1 MRKVWLLT
9 LACLILLCCGCG
21 KEPAETTVPITDA
34 SAATQDA
41 SPDLGLE
48 YEIFDGQVRI
58 LGVTRGE
65 AEIVIP
71 ENIEGLP
78 VTAIGEEA
86 FYQNPCRSVTLPDT
100 LRTIEAGA
108 FYRCYYLEEIRIPA
122 AVTEIGS
129 GAFFRT
135 SSLRNIWVAEG
146 NTAYCDLDGVL
157 LSGDKTTLIHYPEG
171 RAEATY
177 TISKTVSAIGE
188 TAFGY
193 CPAVQLL
200 VIPATVTGFPDTPFA
215 AITDGVTIL
224 AEPGSAAEQYAVAQ
238 NISLNTIDPAY
249 ITILNDYRTMVKF
262 RLSEEFETDYNGD
275 EIPELSQTLQQCI
288 DTAEPYKW
296 GDMWVEMTSG
306 INTPTEASFGYILQ
320 DLNGD
325 GTAEMIW
332 LRQDRTLL
340 ALFTIQNDAP
350 VLVDAFWPKHDGYIT
365 EQGYLFTAGS
375 GGVATDYQVRT
386 MDGKPIAQFRRDAE
400 IFFETVDGKE
410 QSIDPARFEA
420 LLQQYPTE
428 HSGAFAALP
437 IIPLDN
443 GVIPAFLIGRD
454 GGNRISVQMPP
465 SNEINE
471 DESLLVEDYIRK
483 TLRET
488 TGMDLCLIR
497 SETGITDTER
507 DYTGYCM
514 LLESRVI
521 CRTKDLVSIAFE
533 GILDQKDAAHPVSLF
548 LILNYNPETLT
559 QVHFYDLYVV
569 DESLY
574 QVFAEK
580 AENELLQELGG
591 QWPDGWRGF
600 AEEICSKEQFMKGLQ
615 NESDYAWY
623 LTEIGVVISY
633 PVPHALG
640 DQRQVELPYSALTPR
655 NTP

>member
-1 MRKVWLLT
+1 MRKIT
-9 LACLILLCCGCG
+9 AIALACLVLICCGCSG
-21 KEPAETTVPITDA
+21 QQADTSVSGTTTAVATDTTEETVPG
-34 SAATQDA
+34 SA
-41 SPDLGLE
+41 LE
-48 YEIFDGQVRI
+48 YEIIDGQVRI
-58 LGVTRGE
+58 LAVTRSE

-86 FYQNPCRSVTLPDT
+86 FYQNPCRSVILPET
-100 LRTIEAGA
+100 LRTIESSA
-108 FYRCYYLEEIRIPA
+108 FYCCYYLEEIRIPA

-135 SSLRNIWVAEG
+135 SSLRSIWVAEG

-177 TISKTVSAIGE
+177 TIPETVSAIGE

-200 VIPATVTGFPDTPFA
+200 VIPTTVTGFPDGPFA
-215 AITDGVTIL
+215 AITDGVTVL

-238 NISLNTIDPAY
+238 NISLTTIDPAY
-249 ITILNDYRTMVKF
+249 ITLLGDYRAMVKF
-262 RLSEEFETDYNGD
+262 RLSEQFQEDYNGGNK
-275 EIPELSQTLQQCI
+275 PELSQTLQQCI

-365 EQGYLFTAGS
+365 EQGYLYTIGS
-375 GGVATDYQVRT
+375 GGVATNYQVRT

-400 IFFETVDGKE
+400 SFFETVDGKE

-428 HSGAFAALP
+428 HSSFFTDFP
-437 IIPLDN
+437 IIPL
-443 GVIPAFLIGRD
+443 G
-454 GGNRISVQMPP
+454 
-465 SNEINE
+465 
-471 DESLLVEDYIRK
+471 
-483 TLRET
+483 
-488 TGMDLCLIR
+488 
-497 SETGITDTER
+497 
-507 DYTGYCM
+507 
-514 LLESRVI
+514 
-521 CRTKDLVSIAFE
+521 
-533 GILDQKDAAHPVSLF
+533 
-548 LILNYNPETLT
+548 
-559 QVHFYDLYVV
+559 
-569 DESLY
+569 
-574 QVFAEK
+574 
-580 AENELLQELGG
+580 
-591 QWPDGWRGF
+591 
-600 AEEICSKEQFMKGLQ
+600 
-615 NESDYAWY
+615 
-623 LTEIGVVISY
+623 
-633 PVPHALG
+633 
-640 DQRQVELPYSALTPR
+640 
-655 NTP
+655 